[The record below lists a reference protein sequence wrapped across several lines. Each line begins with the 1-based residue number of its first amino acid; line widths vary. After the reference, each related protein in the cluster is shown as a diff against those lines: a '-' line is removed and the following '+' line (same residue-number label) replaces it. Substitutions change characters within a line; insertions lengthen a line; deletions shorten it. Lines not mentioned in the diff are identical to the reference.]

1 VKKSAVDFRITEK
14 QQEEKPDALVSEW
27 RWMMFDYLSPTIG
40 HSSLLP
46 LLGRLAPVVGFETID
61 LGV

>member
-1 VKKSAVDFRITEK
+1 VKKSTVDFCITEK

-40 HSSLLP
+40 HSLLP
-46 LLGRLAPVVGFETID
+46 LLGRLAPIVGFETID